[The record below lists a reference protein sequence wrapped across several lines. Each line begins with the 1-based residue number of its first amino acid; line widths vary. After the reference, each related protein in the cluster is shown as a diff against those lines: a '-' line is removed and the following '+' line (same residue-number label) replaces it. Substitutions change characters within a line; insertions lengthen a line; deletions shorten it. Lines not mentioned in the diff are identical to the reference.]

1 MAVKKKSNN
10 IGTIPQNE
18 GSTSLNFMLPD
29 KKVTLLPIVRQKSF
43 MGSTNHDGL
52 FLYTGAFNAWTI
64 YRNQHGNYVDP
75 LNYKEREYLE
85 KELKEDFN
93 VYHKDNFWKN
103 YSFKIKKNNSEMSSL
118 KRVFNLSNPHDFIA
132 YKLLLTAPNVA
143 NSIKEKDDTPEYTW
157 MLVEQGDTIQTNLK
171 KGKIKA
177 ACYAWLTEN
186 ENKKSYLRDMLY
198 VMNLRTNKDQTL
210 EEVVNIVID
219 AIESQRVYNL
229 YELINDEDITL
240 KILLA
245 KSLRARAI
253 VIRRN
258 KFYDV
263 NGDLLANNRL
273 SMLEWLSSPENGIG
287 VLEIKKLIEKSKI

>member
-143 NSIKEKDDTPEYTW
+143 NSIKEKDDTPEY
-157 MLVEQGDTIQTNLK
+157 
-171 KGKIKA
+171 A